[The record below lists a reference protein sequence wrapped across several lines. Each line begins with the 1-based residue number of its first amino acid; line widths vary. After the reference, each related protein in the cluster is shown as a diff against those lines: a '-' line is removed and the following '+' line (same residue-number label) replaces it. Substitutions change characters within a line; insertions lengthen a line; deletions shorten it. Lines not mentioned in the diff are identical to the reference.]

1 MTKTTTSATARTS
14 TPAADEATSSGLK
27 AIPFNAEEVAQSAPA
42 GNPVL
47 GPRTASTIVA
57 QLWDAAAPNLTRE
70 QLQWFAR
77 AGSEAFESAQ
87 HLSRVMAGVGCL
99 IASDSADGRVGAG
112 SFQDGADALQLLS
125 AFADALDGIS
135 SLMYVADAAMA
146 DLVQEASDA

>member
-14 TPAADEATSSGLK
+14 DPVAAEAMNAGLG
-27 AIPFNAEEVAQSAPA
+27 AIPSNAEGVVQSAAA
-42 GNPVL
+42 GNAVL
-47 GPRTASTIVA
+47 GPRTPSTIVA

-99 IASDSADGRVGAG
+99 IASDSAGGRVGAG
-112 SFQDGADALQLLS
+112 SFQDGADALQLLT
-125 AFADALDGIS
+125 AFSEALDGIS

-146 DLVQEASDA
+146 GLAQESADA